1 MGRIY
6 LGQTDKPW
14 RHRQPTTMPSRN
26 TPWLAGAAVA
36 LAGLCLGGGIWLG
49 RQQVGGAV
57 TPSGP
62 AASRQA
68 LLLQLGSLEQLQQRG
83 EADAAQ
89 QQRLLELLVA
99 LERRQQA
106 ITLLEQLADQQ
117 PERWGLRLLLAE
129 LRRTEG
135 DRSGATREVRQLLHK
150 RPDQIEALQL
160 YSLLLLDQGQGRDAL
175 QRVQASYARQSQ
187 GQPRGEAL
195 ATGLLLAELLQR
207 QGTPGQAE
215 ALLIKLAAG
224 FPGDPRP
231 LLARALVQQ
240 QRGDLKAA
248 QNSLAQARNLRPS
261 QSDPRLDQVASA
273 WGLAA
278 HRAPSRTGPATPRQA
293 PSGLNTP

>member
-1 MGRIY
+1 
-6 LGQTDKPW
+6 
-14 RHRQPTTMPSRN
+14 MPSRN

-49 RQQVGGAV
+49 RRQIGGAV
-57 TPSGP
+57 TSPVPGT
-62 AASRQA
+62 SRQA
-68 LLLQLGSLEQLQQRG
+68 LLQQLGSLEQLQQRG
-83 EADAAQ
+83 QADAAQ

-135 DRSGATREVRQLLHK
+135 DRSGATREVRQLLHT

-160 YSLLLLDQGQGRDAL
+160 FSLLLLEQGQGRQAL

-187 GQPRGEAL
+187 GQPRREAL

-215 ALLIKLAAG
+215 AMLIKLAAA
-224 FPGDPRP
+224 FPADPRP

-248 QNSLAQARNLRPS
+248 QNSLAQARNLPPS
-261 QSDPRLDQVASA
+261 QTDPRLDQVASA

-278 HRAPSRTGPATPRQA
+278 LRAPSQTGPATPRQG